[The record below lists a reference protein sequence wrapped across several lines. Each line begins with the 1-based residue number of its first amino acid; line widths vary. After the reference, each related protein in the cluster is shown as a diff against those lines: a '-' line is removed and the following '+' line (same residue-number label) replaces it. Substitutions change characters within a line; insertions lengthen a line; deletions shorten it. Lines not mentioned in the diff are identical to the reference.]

1 MDRGFSKFT
10 VFMNNLECGATIQT
24 KFYSH
29 CAGRRSENHCVYSQG
44 NYCMDLIIQGLEIET
59 SDLRELAK
67 LSCASCIE
75 RITGSAFRLVGASQ
89 QDGIPLYCHDAK
101 LDYAFVEQSVKLADF
116 RLVVMDM
123 DSTLVDI
130 ESIDEIADMHGVKAQ
145 VAEITT
151 KAMCGEIN
159 FSEGLKRR
167 VALLQG
173 LDCSMLLKVYDERLK
188 LNPGAE
194 KMLKQVK
201 TVGIK
206 TMLISGG
213 FTFFTDKLKERF
225 ELDYAAANTLEIVN
239 GKLTGRLVGEII
251 GARGKAEAL
260 KGVRDELGLRQDQ
273 LIAIG
278 DGANDM
284 QMLAEAGVS
293 IAYHAKPIVQKN
305 AKYIIDY
312 VGLDGVINLFK

>member
-1 MDRGFSKFT
+1 
-10 VFMNNLECGATIQT
+10 
-24 KFYSH
+24 
-29 CAGRRSENHCVYSQG
+29 
-44 NYCMDLIIQGLEIET
+44 MDLIIQGLEIET

-225 ELDYAAANTLEIVN
+225 ELDFAAANTLEIVN